1 MNHPADASS
10 PSQQDLQNLGFE
22 KSFMNFPRGS
32 TWGWFSLEEPISDED
47 FEKIK
52 DAKLQAGGELQWSR
66 VTGELIPESKSYPI
80 LRFLQATRKSS
91 SGPPERRSRESL
103 PSSRPTRRT
112 HSGQNSRVIVA
123 DVDEVAGVDSVVDVE
138 GVAGVPT
145 GEEAVEAQGEVKAAI
160 TDRARHHRRQRTRRL
175 R

>member
-1 MNHPADASS
+1 MFHDSVRMALADPPL

-66 VTGELIPESKSYPI
+66 VTG
-80 LRFLQATRKSS
+80 
-91 SGPPERRSRESL
+91 
-103 PSSRPTRRT
+103 
-112 HSGQNSRVIVA
+112 
-123 DVDEVAGVDSVVDVE
+123 
-138 GVAGVPT
+138 
-145 GEEAVEAQGEVKAAI
+145 KAI
-160 TDRARHHRRQRTRRL
+160 I
-175 R
+175 